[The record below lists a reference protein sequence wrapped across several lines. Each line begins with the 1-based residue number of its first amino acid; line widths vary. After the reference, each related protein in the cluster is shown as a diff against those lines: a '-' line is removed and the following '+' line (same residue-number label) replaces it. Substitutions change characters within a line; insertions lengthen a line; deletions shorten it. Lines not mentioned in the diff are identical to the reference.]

1 MPFLQVTDDAARKA
15 HEAALQRSG
24 KLIPLPPPQTPLQQ
38 RHAEAIAQ
46 TNKLCKLYPTVVSI
60 FDIGFVIAEMEADQ
74 IDHAAHG
81 DIAECIVLNR
91 TIARLK
97 ALLPKH

>member
-1 MPFLQVTDDAARKA
+1 MPSIQVSDETARKA

-24 KLIPLPPPQTPLQQ
+24 KIIEMPAPQTPLQQ

-46 TNKLCKLYPTVVSI
+46 TNKLCKLYPTVISI
-60 FDIGFVIAEMEADQ
+60 FDLGLVIAELEADQ
-74 IDHAAHG
+74 IHHGAHH

>member
-1 MPFLQVTDDAARKA
+1 MPHLQVTDDTARKA

-24 KLIPLPPPQTPLQQ
+24 KLIALPPPQTPIQQ
-38 RHAEAIAQ
+38 RHAELIAR
-46 TNKLCKLYPTVVSI
+46 TNKICQQEPTVISI
-60 FDIGFVIAEMEADQ
+60 FDLGFVIAELEADF
-74 IDHAAHG
+74 IHHG
-81 DIAECIVLNR
+81 ANGDVAESIVLNR